1 MRNTFPPNIGMK
13 THEFVAYIIFWVLCC
28 PILLL
33 KPEKYRIPAMVSS
46 IIVTV
51 AAITIFIWALAK
63 QGGPGPLYNN
73 PEAVYGVGHLQGSA
87 LAWTVVRLIVSHIG
101 AWSGGARVLNG
112 PLASLTPHTDFSR
125 YAVRPGDQMWGQLFA
140 IPLCLFGSNV
150 LGIFATSCAK
160 GFFPDEKPLWKLYDL
175 LEAIQRHGGPSARAA
190 VFFAAFAFFLSQLC
204 VNVVACGVVGGMD
217 LAALCPRFINIRRGS
232 VLVAIIG
239 ICINPWRILN
249 TANSFISAI
258 SAFGVFL
265 GPMSGIM
272 LADYHLLRGRQL
284 KLSHLFLPAKASD
297 YWFWHGLNWRA
308 PVAWVLGVFPS
319 MPGFCAD
326 VTPETVVVSES
337 WTRVYYL
344 SWLLG
349 CAISGSVHLSL
360 SKIWPPPGVG
370 EADLVDVYETYEA
383 GVYDGSGKDGGKGL
397 DEEEVVGSPDEKDS
411 KMLQ

>member
-51 AAITIFIWALAK
+51 AAVTIFIWALAK

-73 PEAVYGVGHLQGSA
+73 PEAVYGVEHLQGSA

-101 AWSGGARVLNG
+101 AWSGGILRL
-112 PLASLTPHTDFSR
+112 SLTRKLDFSR

-175 LEAIQRHGGPSARAA
+175 LEAIQRHGGPGARAA

-217 LAALCPRFINIRRGS
+217 LAALFPRFINIRRGS
-232 VLVAIIG
+232 VLIAIIG

-349 CAISGSVHLSL
+349 CAISGSVHLLL
-360 SKIWPPPGVG
+360 SKLWPPPGVG
-370 EADLVDVYETYEA
+370 EVDLFDVYETYKA
-383 GVYDGSGKDGGKGL
+383 GVYSGSGKDSGKGL
-397 DEEEVVGSPDEKDS
+397 DEGEVVGSADEKDG

>member
-1 MRNTFPPNIGMK
+1 MKNTMPANVGME
-13 THEFVAYIIFWVLCC
+13 THEFVAYIIFWALCC

-33 KPEKYRIPAMVSS
+33 KPERYRIPAMVSS
-46 IIVTV
+46 IIVSV
-51 AAITIFIWALAK
+51 AAVSIFIWALAK
-63 QGGPGPLYNN
+63 QGGPGPLYRN
-73 PEAVYGVGHLQGSA
+73 PEAIYGVGHLHGSA

-101 AWSGGARVLNG
+101 AWSGGCSH
-112 PLASLTPHTDFSR
+112 PDFSR
-125 YAVRPGDQMWGQLFA
+125 YAVHPGDQTWGQIFA

-175 LEAIQRHGGPSARAA
+175 LEAIQRNSSPSARAA

-217 LAALCPRFINIRRGS
+217 LAALFPRFIDIRRGS

-258 SAFGVFL
+258 SAFGVFI

-284 KLSHLFLPAKASD
+284 KLSHLFLPSRSSD

-319 MPGFCAD
+319 MPGFCAN
-326 VTPETVVVSES
+326 VTPKAVAVSQS
-337 WTRVYYL
+337 WMHAYYL

-349 CAISGSVHLSL
+349 CAISGTVHLAL
-360 SKIWPPPGVG
+360 SKLWPPPGVG
-370 EADLVDVYETYEA
+370 EVDLVDVYDTHVEA
-383 GVYDGSGKDGGKGL
+383 
-397 DEEEVVGSPDEKDS
+397 DEEEVLGTPDEKDEKVVAQS
-411 KMLQ
+411 AGAGMTW